1 MKPGTK
7 VKIIDTSGQFPKGL
21 MGTEGEVIRSSFDK
35 TSNGLGTS
43 PDNRSLI
50 RIPNQTDTWIY
61 NFRLEEIKDEQEKE
75 VR

>member
-1 MKPGTK
+1 MSKRMTIKPGTK
-7 VKIIDTSGQFPKGL
+7 VKIVNVSGQFPKGL
-21 MGTEGEVIRSSFDK
+21 MGTEGEVIRSLS
-35 TSNGLGTS
+35 
-43 PDNRSLI
+43 DNRSLV